1 MLMEKVE
8 LPEMQAGNWRV
19 EKFRADAAG
28 GLAYALKGRG
38 VPAGEEFTR
47 LMRGGTLVMSDTP
60 SEMRDHFYAVHK
72 ATGSCLLNGL
82 GIGMVLKAILAKKEV
97 TDVTVVELSEEVLQM
112 VAPHYSDPRVTFV
125 HASAFTYQPPKGKR
139 YQMVWHDIW
148 DYICADN
155 LPEMHR
161 LHRRYGRRSDW
172 QGSWARGEC
181 ERAEREWKR
190 QQRWYE

>member
-112 VAPHYSDPRVTFV
+112 VAPHES
-125 HASAFTYQPPKGKR
+125 
-139 YQMVWHDIW
+139 
-148 DYICADN
+148 
-155 LPEMHR
+155 
-161 LHRRYGRRSDW
+161 
-172 QGSWARGEC
+172 
-181 ERAEREWKR
+181 
-190 QQRWYE
+190 